1 MPNSGGALEAT
12 SKFNPFHL
20 KTGTYHTGYEEEMT
34 LKALW
39 TFFFFFLLFVGA
51 HAPGS
56 PTPSLFGEEFSV
68 PEVWV
73 DLEPLPCHQSPWQLK
88 FRPMTLPLLSEPLPS
103 GT

>member
-39 TFFFFFLLFVGA
+39 TFFFFFFAL
-51 HAPGS
+51 
-56 PTPSLFGEEFSV
+56 
-68 PEVWV
+68 
-73 DLEPLPCHQSPWQLK
+73 
-88 FRPMTLPLLSEPLPS
+88 
-103 GT
+103 